1 MTTPRPYT
9 FDRVVRIIIGLA
21 VLTVLVLLLNRLS
34 NVLLPFAIGWLLAY
48 LFHPMVL
55 FFENR
60 LRVRNRAL
68 SILCTVLVLSLA
80 IFGVTWITIPLIA
93 SEVERF
99 VQLVTLYAQ
108 GFQVSHFLPEA
119 WQQAIQLYLA
129 QLDMETLLSNEGV
142 RDLLRSTAPRLWS
155 VVTGSLAFILG
166 FVVVFVVFLYFIF
179 ISLDYDKINAGFIRA
194 FPVKYRP
201 LAIEVT
207 TDMMNEMNKFFRG
220 NALIALINGILF
232 SVGFYLIGLPMGVLL
247 GITMGILNLV
257 PYLQL
262 LGYIPALFLALLKA
276 AETGQS
282 YGIILLWILA
292 LALFVQALQEI
303 FLTPKIMGK
312 ATGLNPAI
320 ILLSLSVWGT
330 LLGLLGMIIALPI
343 TALLLSYYKRFVLKE
358 SALEEVAE
366 DDLVVEEIPQ
376 TPIEIE
382 ET

>member
-21 VLTVLVLLLNRLS
+21 TLTVLALLLNRLS
-34 NVLLPFAIGWLLAY
+34 TVLLPFAIGWLLAY
-48 LFHPMVL
+48 LLHPVVL
-55 FFENR
+55 FFENT
-60 LRVRNRAL
+60 LRVRIRAL
-68 SILCTVLVLSLA
+68 SILCTVLLLSA
-80 IFGVTWITIPLIA
+80 IIFGVTWITVPLIT
-93 SEVERF
+93 SEIDRF
-99 VQLVTLYAQ
+99 TQLVVLYAQ
-108 GFQVSHFLPEA
+108 NLQVSNLLPEA
-119 WQQAIQLYLA
+119 WQSAIQLYLS
-129 QLDMETLLSNEGV
+129 QLDIESILSNENIQNT
-142 RDLLRSTAPRLWS
+142 LRSIAPQLWS
-155 VVTGSLAFILG
+155 IVTSSLSFIFGL
-166 FVVVFVVFLYFIF
+166 VIIFVVFLYFIF

-201 LAIEVT
+201 LAVEVT
-207 TDMMNEMNKFFRG
+207 TDMMNGMNKFFRG

-232 SVGFYLIGLPMGVLL
+232 SIGFYLIGLPMGILL
-247 GITMGILNLV
+247 GIMMGILNLV

-262 LGYIPALFLALLKA
+262 LGFAPAAVLALLQS

-320 ILLSLSVWGT
+320 ILLSLSVWGS
-330 LLGLLGMIIALPI
+330 LLGLLGMIIALPV

-358 SALEEVAE
+358 NLLMETDDEILQEIQLTAEEDE
-366 DDLVVEEIPQ
+366 QI
-376 TPIEIE
+376 
-382 ET
+382 

>member
-1 MTTPRPYT
+1 MNIPRPYT

-21 VLTVLVLLLNRLS
+21 ILTVLALLLNRLS
-34 NVLLPFAIGWLLAY
+34 GVLLPFAIGWLLAY
-48 LFHPMVL
+48 MFHPVVL

-60 LRVRNRAL
+60 LRIRNRVL
-68 SILCTVLVLSLA
+68 SILCTVLFLSLTM
-80 IFGVTWITIPLIA
+80 FGIAWLIIPLISA
-93 SEVERF
+93 EIERF

-108 GFQVSHFLPEA
+108 GFQVSTVLPEA
-119 WQQAIQLYLA
+119 WQTAIQFYLA
-129 QLDMETLLSNEGV
+129 QLDIETVLSNENIQNIIRGI
-142 RDLLRSTAPRLWS
+142 TPRLWS
-155 VVTGSLAFILG
+155 VITGSLAFLFG
-166 FVVVFVVFLYFIF
+166 FVVIFVVFLYFIF
-179 ISLDYDKINAGFIRA
+179 ISLDYDKINTGFIRA
-194 FPVKYRP
+194 FPIKYRP
-201 LAIEVT
+201 LVIEIT
-207 TDMMNEMNKFFRG
+207 TDMKNGMNKYFRG
-220 NALIALINGILF
+220 NALIALINGTLF
-232 SVGFYLIGLPMGVLL
+232 SIGFYLIGLPMGILL

-320 ILLSLSVWGT
+320 ILLSLSIWGS

-358 SALEEVAE
+358 DALVEENLSEEEVE
-366 DDLVVEEIPQ
+366 EELVVAVESG
-376 TPIEIE
+376 
-382 ET
+382 